1 VHTGLRLGT
10 WKGEPSITLV
20 AGERD
25 ATFLPGCGML
35 CASLRHRGDQ
45 YVAWPR
51 TLPQFVAG
59 KVTAVPFVHPWGNR
73 LQGRE
78 YRVGRR
84 RVDLR
89 GLDLPTDDNGLPMHG
104 NLRGAAFDIVRA
116 DAGAHGARLVA
127 RLDYGARPDLLRAF
141 PFPHVVTIDA
151 RLDEHGLRLSASIE
165 PTGRTAVPVSFCWHP
180 YLQIPGAPR
189 RDWELRWPQCDRLLV
204 DTRVIPTGE
213 RVPQRAERAAL
224 ADRTF
229 DDHYALG
236 ADRHFALRAGGRAL
250 ELRFGPTYPYAQLY
264 VPARGNFAAIEPMTA
279 TIDAIG
285 RGTEPIVKPGTTFT
299 AWFTITPTTR

>member
-1 VHTGLRLGT
+1 MHTGLRLGT

-35 CASLRHRGDQ
+35 CTSLRHHGDQ

-73 LQGRE
+73 LEGRE

-104 NLRGAAFDIVRA
+104 NLRGAAFDVVRA
-116 DAGAHGARLVA
+116 EAGARGARLVG

-180 YLQIPGAPR
+180 YLQVPGAPR
-189 RDWELRWPQCDRLLV
+189 RDWELRWPHCDRLLV

-236 ADRHFALRAGGRAL
+236 ADRRFALRAGSRAL

-285 RGTEPIVKPGTTFT
+285 RGTEPIVKPGETFT